1 MAGFSKGVKIMS
13 LRYGI
18 FCFLLLF
25 VVLVLFLKNY
35 ETWTFPMETFPGKE
49 EINKPGTKVDGSLP
63 TVNQKKPE
71 SIESNIFIA
80 EKNIFNPERKDF
92 PIISPS
98 MAEQPKKPMVRP
110 KIILYG
116 VTFAEEDQYALISNP
131 GRPLQ
136 RGERETMTI
145 KVGDRIGEYQLAKIL
160 TDRIIMESPEDT
172 FETLLYDPKT
182 PKTRTMMKT
191 ESKPTTITSTSPPL
205 GPTSAEVPRPTP
217 PRETMERP
225 GAETQVPRPS
235 PSPISPAP
243 VPSPRP
249 RVRIAPIL
257 PPPSPQTEEREET
270 R

>member
-1 MAGFSKGVKIMS
+1 MS

-18 FCFLLLF
+18 LCFLLFF
-25 VVLVLFLKNY
+25 VILVLFLKNY
-35 ETWTFPMETFPGKE
+35 ELWTFPMEAFPKKE
-49 EINKPGTKVDGSLP
+49 EIKKLGTKVDGPPLILS
-63 TVNQKKPE
+63 QKKPV
-71 SIESNIFIA
+71 SLESNILIA

-92 PIISPS
+92 PIMPPS
-98 MAEQPKKPMVRP
+98 MVDQTKKTIARP

-145 KVGDRIGEYQLAKIL
+145 KAGDRIGEYQLVKIL
-160 TDRIIMESPEDT
+160 TDRIIMESLEDT
-172 FETLLYDPKT
+172 FEILLYDPKT
-182 PKTRTMMKT
+182 PKTRTTMRT
-191 ESKPTTITSTSPPL
+191 ESKPTTVTSTSPPS
-205 GPTSAEVPRPTP
+205 GPTPAEVPKPTL

-225 GAETQVPRPS
+225 GTETQVPRPS

-243 VPSPRP
+243 APSPRP

-257 PPPSPQTEEREET
+257 PPSSPQMEEREET